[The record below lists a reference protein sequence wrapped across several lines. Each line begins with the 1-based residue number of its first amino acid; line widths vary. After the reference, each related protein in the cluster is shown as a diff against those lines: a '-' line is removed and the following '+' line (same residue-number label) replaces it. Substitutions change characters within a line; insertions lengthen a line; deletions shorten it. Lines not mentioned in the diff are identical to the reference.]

1 MNNEVK
7 FSTRFVA
14 YLLDILLIYIVAGFL
29 LNTRLINPNYDKY
42 MDTQEKYSE
51 LVENASEENMDIL
64 TDEFKDI
71 FYDLNK
77 YGVAY
82 NIATLTLLLLYFG
95 VFQKFNNGQTLGKK
109 IMKIKVVDN
118 NDGNNI
124 SLLKFII
131 RTIPMQFIY
140 IGSVLTLLLNSI
152 LVYILNGTKF
162 LYAYSLIVTIV
173 GIINIVSLMFVI
185 FRKDK
190 RSVSD
195 LIVNTKV
202 VKE

>member
-42 MDTQEKYSE
+42 MDTQEKYTE
-51 LVENASEENMDIL
+51 LVENASEENMNVL

-118 NDGNNI
+118 KDGNNV

-152 LVYILNGTKF
+152 LVYILNDTKF

-173 GIINIVSLMFVI
+173 GIINIVSFLFII

>member
-1 MNNEVK
+1 MDNEVK

-42 MDTQEKYSE
+42 MDTQEKYTE
-51 LVENASEENMDIL
+51 LVENASEENMNVL

-118 NDGNNI
+118 KDGNNV

-173 GIINIVSLMFVI
+173 GIINIVSFLFII